1 MTSTRQR
8 NHADGRENVTAMVA
22 GTDDEHTH
30 RTQLL
35 AQVDRLE
42 QLRSDLQ
49 ELAADDSA
57 RWDAAKL
64 AHLEAAAQLDG
75 VEDRLKATAEAL
87 NRLTEGT
94 FGLCVECGDV
104 IPPERLEA
112 RPEAHLCVPCCQRRS
127 A

>member
-1 MTSTRQR
+1 MTATRPR
-8 NHADGRENVTAMVA
+8 KHSDGQENVTAMVA
-22 GTDDEHTH
+22 GTNDENAY

-35 AQVDRLE
+35 AQIDRLGR
-42 QLRSDLQ
+42 LHRDLE
-49 ELAADDSA
+49 ELASDDSA

-64 AHLEAAAQLDG
+64 THLESAAQLGG
-75 VEDRLKATAEAL
+75 VEERLNATTAAL

-94 FGLCVECGDV
+94 FGLCVDCSDV

-112 RPEAHLCVPCCQRRS
+112 RPEAHLCMPCCQRRS